1 MGNILTYAQMVRLQQ
16 ALRRGFCPSFF
27 ILLDLRGRR
36 ALIMP
41 PTEIID
47 FREAILAF
55 WTKMARRI

>member
-1 MGNILTYAQMVRLQQ
+1 MVRLQQ